1 MKMKLGPK
9 NCLYPM
15 PTTLIGALVN
25 GKPNYVTIAHVG
37 IMDMES
43 VSLGMNKSHYTNAG
57 IKENRAFS
65 VNIPSARLV
74 KEADYCGLFSGR
86 TEDKTVF
93 FTTFYG
99 TLKTAP
105 MIEQCAINMEC
116 ELIKTMD
123 FPNHDIFIGRIAETY
138 CDENVQTDGIVDF
151 GKVQPIL
158 FVMNDRSYWKIGG
171 KIGKAWEIGKS
182 LVNKKENRKI
192 SNISLLI
199 CLFQKGTLY
208 FVL

>member
-25 GKPNYVTIAHVG
+25 GKPNYITIAHVG

-43 VSLGMNKSHYTNAG
+43 VSLGMNKRHYTNQG
-57 IKENRAFS
+57 IKENGAFS

-74 KEADYCGLFSGR
+74 KETDYCGLTSGKD
-86 TEDKTVF
+86 EDKAALF
-93 FTTFYG
+93 KTFYG
-99 TLKTAP
+99 ILKTAP

-116 ELIKTMD
+116 ELIKTVD
-123 FPNHDIFIGRIAETY
+123 FPNHDIFIGRIVETY
-138 CDENVQTDGIVDF
+138 CDEKVQTDGIVDF

-158 FVMNDRSYWKIGG
+158 FVMNDQSYWKIGG
-171 KIGKAWEIGKS
+171 KIGKAWNIGKE
-182 LVNKKENRKI
+182 LAK
-192 SNISLLI
+192 
-199 CLFQKGTLY
+199 QKQT
-208 FVL
+208 

>member
-74 KEADYCGLFSGR
+74 KEADYCGRSQEEPRIKLCSSR
-86 TEDKTVF
+86 HSTE
-93 FTTFYG
+93 
-99 TLKTAP
+99 P
-105 MIEQCAINMEC
+105 
-116 ELIKTMD
+116 
-123 FPNHDIFIGRIAETY
+123 
-138 CDENVQTDGIVDF
+138 
-151 GKVQPIL
+151 
-158 FVMNDRSYWKIGG
+158 
-171 KIGKAWEIGKS
+171 
-182 LVNKKENRKI
+182 
-192 SNISLLI
+192 
-199 CLFQKGTLY
+199 
-208 FVL
+208 

>member
-37 IMDMES
+37 IMDMGS
-43 VSLGMNKSHYTNAG
+43 VSLGMNKSHYTNQG
-57 IKENRAFS
+57 IKENKTFS
-65 VNIPSARLV
+65 VNIPSAKMV
-74 KEADYCGLFSGR
+74 KETDYCGLTWGKD
-86 TEDKTVF
+86 EDKAALF
-93 FTTFYG
+93 KTFYG

-123 FPNHDIFIGRIAETY
+123 FPNHDIFIGRINETY
-138 CDENVQTDGIVDF
+138 CDESV
-151 GKVQPIL
+151 
-158 FVMNDRSYWKIGG
+158 
-171 KIGKAWEIGKS
+171 
-182 LVNKKENRKI
+182 
-192 SNISLLI
+192 
-199 CLFQKGTLY
+199 
-208 FVL
+208 